1 MSFAFWQYLEKVEG
15 YESHPK
21 YLLNNAKVISESKVE
36 IWWERRETGII
47 HQILRSILIW
57 NKNSKH
63 YNSANKDRVM
73 LAFPGPLWFI
83 RMIDDKILV
92 SSTFTIRCTLYCN
105 TGLPEIS
112 RKYLDWLHKDGRER
126 QKDRN
131 RKTIALCIS
140 MLVMDGRELVLCF
153 LSDSRKSIWS
163 GNLFL

>member
-1 MSFAFWQYLEKVEG
+1 
-15 YESHPK
+15 
-21 YLLNNAKVISESKVE
+21 
-36 IWWERRETGII
+36 
-47 HQILRSILIW
+47 
-57 NKNSKH
+57 
-63 YNSANKDRVM
+63 M

-140 MLVMDGRELVLCF
+140 MLVMDKRYSL
-153 LSDSRKSIWS
+153 LSEWDSRKSIWS